1 MQRYLLGRIVQSIPL
16 LVGITLIVFA
26 LVHAAPGSPLTQF
39 EFNPNIKPEDIQRIR
54 HNLGLDRPLYEQY
67 FLWIGGMVRGDFG
80 VSLITGRP
88 VMERIGERLPKTLI
102 LSVAA
107 LLLAVTLSIPIGVYA
122 AVKRGSFFDQFATVM
137 STMGQAIPGF
147 WLGILMILIFSVQF
161 KEWRLPSLPS
171 GGFQTLGQNFNI
183 PDLLVHLAMPAFVL
197 AFVNIASWTRYIRSS
212 MLEALAQDYVRTAHA
227 KGLANRSVIFRHAL
241 RNGLIPLVT
250 LLGLSLPALV
260 SGAVVTEV
268 IFSWP
273 GIGRLAYDAALERDY
288 TTTMGLI
295 TITSTLVISGNLL
308 ADIAYAFLDPR
319 IKIH

>member
-1 MQRYLLGRIVQSIPL
+1 MQRYLLGRIVQAIPL

-39 EFNPNIKPEDIQRIR
+39 EFNPNIKPEDIERIR

-107 LLLAVTLSIPIGVYA
+107 LLLALTLSIPIGVYA

-295 TITSTLVISGNLL
+295 TITSALVISGNLL
-308 ADIAYAFLDPR
+308 ADITYAFLDPR
-319 IKIH
+319 IKMH